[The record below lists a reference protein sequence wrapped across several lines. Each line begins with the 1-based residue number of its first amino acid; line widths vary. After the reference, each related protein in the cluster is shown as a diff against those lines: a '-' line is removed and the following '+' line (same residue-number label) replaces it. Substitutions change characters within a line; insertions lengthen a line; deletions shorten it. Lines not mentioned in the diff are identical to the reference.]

1 MARQV
6 DRLRTRER
14 NAIRAAAFS
23 LAALTSLL
31 LFRPV
36 AASLGMTPQARACGG
51 TPESVVAE
59 FDLDSAK
66 NVWTVLPAMLR
77 APELEASD
85 EPVHVV
91 VFGDD
96 LDVRAV
102 TIGDGTEPA
111 PIVHHAICV
120 TPAGGAPILYTD
132 VSRAGSAWQ

>member
-1 MARQV
+1 
-6 DRLRTRER
+6 
-14 NAIRAAAFS
+14 
-23 LAALTSLL
+23 
-31 LFRPV
+31 
-36 AASLGMTPQARACGG
+36 MTPQARACGG